1 MSESCRKRHVFYL
14 PGFDPRGVRHYHSLY
29 KTHAIL
35 QNKVNGL
42 GLDVGAR
49 QRASDHSFI
58 WPVRAGDTQTDIEF
72 LAWDDII
79 RREWGGNMLSGAR
92 DFLQSLHL
100 GLLQGVLPRLVK
112 SCPHA
117 LYGGVYPLVYVFI
130 FLILSGTA
138 LLASVSVIGGFFG
151 IVAGTLLAAAVL
163 WGGDWLGRKIGVF
176 WLLGI
181 FSFSARW
188 GRGRIAGLGERIKF
202 FSRRMESVL
211 QQNDVDEIV
220 VVGHSVGAMLAVP
233 MIARLLRRTTP
244 DKPVTLM
251 TLGQCIPLLS
261 MQREQQAYR
270 DDMMLLSMHDKLL
283 WVDYSA
289 PTDGACF
296 AQKNPLAVSG
306 IALPAGA
313 GPKILSPRF
322 FKLYNKENYARLK
335 YRWYTMHFLYLMS
348 SDLPGE
354 YDYFAMTAGSTP
366 FASRFAKNVVEA

>member
-42 GLDVGAR
+42 GLDVGRR

-79 RREWGGNMLSGAR
+79 RREWGSGLWPAAR
-92 DFLQSLHL
+92 DFAFTLRVA
-100 GLLQGVLPRLVK
+100 LLQGVLFRLLRVCPR
-112 SCPHA
+112 A
-117 LYGGVYPLVYVFI
+117 LYAGLYPLLYI
-130 FLILSGTA
+130 ALCLALAGLSFVRLAQNVDGLTGMAAGTA
-138 LLASVSVIGGFFG
+138 
-151 IVAGTLLAAAVL
+151 AAAL
-163 WGGDWLGRKIGVF
+163 LIWAFYALGRKIGVF

-181 FSFSARW
+181 YAFSARW
-188 GRGRIAGLGERIKF
+188 GQIGMAGLESRIGFFAERI
-202 FSRRMESVL
+202 RAAAHDAEI
-211 QQNDVDEIV
+211 DEII

-233 MIARLLRRTTP
+233 VLAKLLRQGGVQ
-244 DKPVTLM
+244 KSLTLM
-251 TLGQCIPLLS
+251 TLGQCIPLISLQKS
-261 MQREQQAYR
+261 QQAYR
-270 DDMMLLSMHDKLL
+270 DDLAFLAASKDLL
-283 WVDYSA
+283 WVDYTA
-289 PTDGACF
+289 LTDGACF
-296 AQKNPLAVSG
+296 AQTNPVTASG
-306 IALPAGA
+306 IVLPAGA

-354 YDYFAMTAGSTP
+354 YDYFAMTAGSTL